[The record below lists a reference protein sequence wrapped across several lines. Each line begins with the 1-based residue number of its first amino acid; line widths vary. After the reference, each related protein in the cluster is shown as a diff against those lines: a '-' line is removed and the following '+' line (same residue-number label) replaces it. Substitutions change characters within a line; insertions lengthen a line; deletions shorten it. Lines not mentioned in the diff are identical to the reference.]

1 MRTTRIVNKPS
12 PFCFRL
18 LPGLAALLLGLQ
30 TANAQLHQAHDNP
43 GGKPVDFPDYKN
55 VLTAALADSGLVN
68 KEIKFVQLTLGPGV
82 ADTIAHRHPCEVF
95 LYVQEGTLEYREG
108 NKTPVVYQ
116 QGEVLH
122 EIPYSLHT
130 LHKNPSPTAPT
141 KLLLVA
147 IYTKGKP
154 TYVRECPE
162 KTLPAKR

>member
-1 MRTTRIVNKPS
+1 MRTTRIFYKPS

-18 LPGLAALLLGLQ
+18 VFGLAVLLSGLQ
-30 TANAQLHQAHDNP
+30 TSHAQLHQSHDNP
-43 GGKPVDFPDYKN
+43 GGKPEDFPAYKN

-82 ADTIAHRHPCEVF
+82 ADTVSHRHPCEIF
-95 LYVQEGTLEYREG
+95 LYVQEGSLEYREG
-108 NKTPVVYQ
+108 NKNSVVYQ
-116 QGEVLH
+116 QGQVLH

-130 LHKNPSPTAPT
+130 LHKNPSKTAPT

-154 TYVRECPE
+154 TYLREYPD
-162 KTLPAKR
+162 KPQPAKR